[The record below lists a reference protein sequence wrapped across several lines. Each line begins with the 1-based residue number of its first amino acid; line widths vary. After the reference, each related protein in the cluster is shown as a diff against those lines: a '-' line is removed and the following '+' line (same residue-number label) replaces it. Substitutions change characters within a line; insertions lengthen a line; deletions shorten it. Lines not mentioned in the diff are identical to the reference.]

1 MLDGELTHEKWAKND
16 HEYFADR
23 DDSNTVLKW
32 GVIKNAMGVKN
43 LKVQFDPPL
52 YFSKKE

>member
-43 LKVQFDPPL
+43 LKVQYDPPL
-52 YFSKKE
+52 YFS